1 MSKYAIQAVRDG
13 YTNYSAT
20 LEAFGRNFIDE
31 QTGEFDSNLLDK
43 GFEFETLEDAQ
54 VDAEMVAGNTKNKVL
69 VIERKNFTNASYN
82 GVGWVYADGTFTT
95 I

>member
-1 MSKYAIQAVRDG
+1 MSNYSIQPAREG

-31 QTGEFDSNLLDK
+31 ETGEFDSSLLDK
-43 GFEFETLEDAQ
+43 GFEFETLEAAK
-54 VDAEMVAGNTKNKVL
+54 VDAEMVSLKTKNKVL
-69 VIERKNFTNASYN
+69 VIERKNFTNACYK
-82 GVGWVYADGTFTT
+82 GVGWVYPDGTFAG